1 MTRTAA
7 TLRSSCARA
16 LITAGLVLLP
26 WLAPTPRAFAQAGCV
41 PPAGGVPYLPGPP
54 QWVDPAPPSG
64 TTRPDVDDPRWVG
77 SLRQDFPTQFGTE
90 ATFRAL
96 NAGGRLYFTFQ
107 SLTDPNGTT
116 LGDTIWLG
124 VGSGANS
131 HLLMFDLDGAAGAG
145 PTAVTFSYFT
155 KAGGGAGGWTPG
167 IPPAWAQAMA
177 RWVGGGADPYAWVV
191 NLQVEAA
198 GAGLGA
204 SFKLWYAITVNL
216 NGLPLTTALYQWPV
230 GGVSTTAPENVFDQ
244 NSVDPDQWGD
254 ANSGSAGSPCTG
266 GISLA
271 WNQIGADPPPVNQ
284 ISTVADNQ
292 FFALPDY
299 GSFAVVADMIQARF
313 RFADWGSTITDKQN
327 APWVD
332 IALPAAGAHNDAA
345 GQIRFTCTNGAPTP
359 ATPACPAPS
368 AGNPNHQCMLVELSK
383 TPQPPGVV
391 PNLFFSRDSAYRNM
405 DFVAASRFESQA
417 AIDIRGLPALASG
430 PTRDVYLY
438 VKTRNMPAPG
448 TQAIELPAQGHGNRE
463 APRGDAAAA
472 DRHLAAARQARR
484 GPGPAARARPRS
496 RRSRSGDRA
505 RHAPSPARHARQV
518 VVRAPGRGLAEL
530 RGARLPRHRQGPGA
544 QGQEARAGR
553 ADGAVRPLRRSP
565 GGALRLPAQPGRRRR
580 AARGAGR
587 ELLPGARA
595 ARRRGQGQDRDRE
608 RGKARPRARPG
619 RAGTRQGRLPL
630 RRARRSER
638 RAARRAGGPAG
649 RRARRS
655 ARAAPS
661 QAPLTIS

>member
-1 MTRTAA
+1 VTRTVVLPAA
-7 TLRSSCARA
+7 RSLLAA
-16 LITAGLVLLP
+16 WLLLP
-26 WLAPTPRAFAQAGCV
+26 PTLAAPPRASAQAGCV

-124 VGSGANS
+124 LGSGANS

-145 PTAVTFSYFT
+145 PTAMTFSYFT

-167 IPPAWAQAMA
+167 IPPAWALAVA

-191 NLQVEAA
+191 NLQVETA

-204 SFKLWYAITVNL
+204 SFKLWYAITVNQS
-216 NGLPLTTALYQWPV
+216 GLPLTTALYQWPV
-230 GGVSTTAPENVFDQ
+230 GGVSTTAPENVFDE
-244 NSVDPDQWGD
+244 NAVDPDLWGD

-284 ISTVADNQ
+284 ISTVSDNQ

-299 GSFAVVADMIQARF
+299 GSFAVVAGMIEARF

-332 IALPAAGAHNDAA
+332 IALPAAGALNDAA

-368 AGNPNHQCMLVELSK
+368 GGNPNHQCMLVELSK
-383 TPQPPGVV
+383 TPQAPGVV

-417 AIDIRGLPALASG
+417 AIDLRGLPALASG

-438 VKTRNMPAPG
+438 VKTRNLPAPG
-448 TQAIELPAQGHGNRE
+448 RQPIELPRKAME
-463 APRGDAAAA
+463 AARRLAETPPRPTGTLPPFGRRGVDLARPPASSASAAATA
-472 DRHLAAARQARR
+472 PAAPPPLPDTLAKSPYEHLAGAWPSYEVHAFHDTGRVLVLKGQKHVLVEPMVPFGYFVDHQGALY
-484 GPGPAARARPRS
+484 GFQHSLA
-496 RRSRSGDRA
+496 GD
-505 RHAPSPARHARQV
+505 
-518 VVRAPGRGLAEL
+518 
-530 RGARLPRHRQGPGA
+530 GARLEELAANYYRVRVPHGSAVKVRTVIESADKPAPERDPVEPVRVKGGCRCGVLGA
-544 QGQEARAGR
+544 ASDAQRAALAGLL
-553 ADGAVRPLRRSP
+553 AIALGAALVLRRK
-565 GGALRLPAQPGRRRR
+565 RRR
-580 AARGAGR
+580 
-587 ELLPGARA
+587 
-595 ARRRGQGQDRDRE
+595 
-608 RGKARPRARPG
+608 
-619 RAGTRQGRLPL
+619 
-630 RRARRSER
+630 
-638 RAARRAGGPAG
+638 
-649 RRARRS
+649 
-655 ARAAPS
+655 
-661 QAPLTIS
+661 